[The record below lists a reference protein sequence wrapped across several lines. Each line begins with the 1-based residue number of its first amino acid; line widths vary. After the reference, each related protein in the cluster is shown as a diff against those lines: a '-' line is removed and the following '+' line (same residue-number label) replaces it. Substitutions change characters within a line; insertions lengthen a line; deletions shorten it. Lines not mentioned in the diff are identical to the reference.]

1 MALTGNFARN
11 LDEKRRL
18 AIPKRLREQFGE
30 KDLTSLY
37 VAPGMDSSLA
47 LYTPTEF
54 DLFSQRLTERA
65 SGRPE
70 YRNYLR
76 LLYARSEQVDFDS
89 QGRIRIPEWLVE
101 LAHLSKDVMLLGVH
115 DHAEVWD
122 KTTWTEFLQTH
133 VEEFDQMA
141 STAYDPQL

>member
-1 MALTGNFARN
+1 MALTGSFARN
-11 LDEKRRL
+11 LDDKRRL

-30 KDLTSLY
+30 KELTSLY
-37 VAPGMDSSLA
+37 VAPGMDGSLA
-47 LYTPTEF
+47 LYTPAEF
-54 DLFSQRLTERA
+54 NRFSQRLTDRA

-101 LAHLSKDVMLLGVH
+101 LAHLSKDIMLLGVH

-122 KTTWTEFLQTH
+122 KATWSKFLQTH
-133 VEEFDQMA
+133 VEDFDHMA